1 MKRRHFL
8 RTSLA
13 AASAPILG
21 GMPFAAGQVLAATAG
36 AGERPR
42 LRDLGIAIGSLPT
55 ARYNAIT
62 DVPGVRVGHATIIR
76 GDGPLVAGK
85 GPVRTGVTVILPR
98 AGDIS
103 SHPVRAAD
111 WTLNGNG
118 ELTGLGPV
126 RRQGLLG
133 SPIWFTDTGCVGTVY
148 DAAMGHLLEGNPRLF
163 DRAFRPEPVVGET
176 WAGFL
181 NDTAGR
187 HVGATEV
194 REALAAAE
202 SDGNGVVAEGSVG
215 GGTGMRAYQFKAGIG
230 TASRVITVAQDDGDE
245 TEAVSE
251 VQARQYT
258 LGVLVQANHGRRHQ
272 LTVQGVPVGTQIQD
286 LLPISGK
293 SAASGNSLLVAIAT
307 DAPLLPIQLQRLCK
321 RAALGMARTGGISTH
336 GSGDLSI
343 AFSTAAT
350 GNVAEQI
357 TRGEILHFSRI
368 TQLHQA
374 VVEAT
379 EEAILNALTA
389 AETMAGIDG
398 NRIFALPLKRF
409 VDVMRQ
415 YGRLK

>member
-8 RTSLA
+8 RTGLA

-21 GMPFAAGQVLAATAG
+21 GMPFEVGQVMAVTAG
-36 AGERPR
+36 VGERPR

-62 DVPGVRVGHATIIR
+62 DVPGVLVGHATIIR
-76 GDGPLVAGK
+76 GDGPLVAGE

-98 AGDIS
+98 ADDVS
-103 SHPVRAAD
+103 RHPVRAAD

-133 SPIWFTDTGCVGTVY
+133 SPIYFTDTGCIGTVY
-148 DAAMGHLLEGNPRLF
+148 DAAMGHLLESNPQVFSQL
-163 DRAFRPEPVVGET
+163 FRPEPVVGET

-187 HVGATEV
+187 HVGITEV
-194 REALAAAE
+194 RAALAAAE
-202 SDGNGVVAEGSVG
+202 RDGNGVVAEGSVG
-215 GGTGMRAYQFKAGIG
+215 GGTGMRAYGFKAGIG
-230 TASRVITVAQDDGDE
+230 TSSRVVTCAPDGEDG
-245 TEAVSE
+245 EAR
-251 VQARQYT
+251 ARQYT
-258 LGVLVQANHGRRHQ
+258 VGVLVQANHGRRHQ
-272 LTVQGVPVGTQIQD
+272 LTVQGVPVGTEIPD
-286 LLPISGK
+286 LLPTPGT
-293 SAASGNSLLVAIAT
+293 AAGGHSLLIAIAT

-343 AFSTAAT
+343 AFSTATTESANA
-350 GNVAEQI
+350 GI
-357 TRGEILHFSRI
+357 IKGEMLHFSQI
-368 TQLHQA
+368 TSLHQA

-389 AETMAGIDG
+389 AHTMVGRDD
-398 NRIFALPLKRF
+398 NRIFALPLDRF
-409 VDVMRQ
+409 VDAMRRH
-415 YGRLK
+415 GRLK